1 MGRCRFGGE
10 QARPVPE
17 VRVLEVEAGAL
28 GRQARVHPLA
38 DRPEH
43 RDGVQPLLI
52 DPARRQPAP
61 QGVELGCRDAR
72 DFRLAQ
78 HSRVAALGVEEALG
92 GFDERPLGLVGDH
105 ALGRRLRERPAQI
118 HHGVRARFILVVCG
132 GVGHEALA
140 PVLET
145 IVNTGD
151 FVVADLA
158 GMLDGPSRLV
168 LVRRLIR
175 EGLIEMVPSEREVA
189 ARISP
194 AGVG

>member
-1 MGRCRFGGE
+1 M
-10 QARPVPE
+10 
-17 VRVLEVEAGAL
+17 
-28 GRQARVHPLA
+28 
-38 DRPEH
+38 
-43 RDGVQPLLI
+43 
-52 DPARRQPAP
+52 
-61 QGVELGCRDAR
+61 
-72 DFRLAQ
+72 
-78 HSRVAALGVEEALG
+78 
-92 GFDERPLGLVGDH
+92 
-105 ALGRRLRERPAQI
+105 
-118 HHGVRARFILVVCG
+118 
-132 GVGHEALA
+132 
-140 PVLET
+140 LET